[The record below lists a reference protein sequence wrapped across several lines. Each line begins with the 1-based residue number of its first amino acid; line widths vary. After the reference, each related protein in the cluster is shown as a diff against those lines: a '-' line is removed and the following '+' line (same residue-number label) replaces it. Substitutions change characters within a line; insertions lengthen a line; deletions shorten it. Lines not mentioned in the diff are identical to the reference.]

1 MTNGSAVAISGAQR
15 ARKDSRLTVNL
26 RKRGYYLCSEVAQK
40 LGVHKTT
47 LYRWIRDGRI
57 EALDFNGAYYVE
69 WDSLVKHLGEVA
81 SVLGLTGETDNA
93 ATKSSTSKK
102 GKSWL

>member
-1 MTNGSAVAISGAQR
+1 MTSEGAAVISRDQR

-26 RKRGYYLCSEVAQK
+26 RRRGYHLCSEVAQR

-69 WDSLVKHLGEVA
+69 WKSLVNHLGEVA
-81 SVLGLTGETDNA
+81 DVLGLTKEADAKVESSNGEQDKA
-93 ATKSSTSKK
+93 K
-102 GKSWL
+102 

>member
-1 MTNGSAVAISGAQR
+1 MTSESATAINRDQR

-26 RKRGYYLCSEVAQK
+26 RKRGYHLCSEVAQR

-69 WDSLVKHLGEVA
+69 WNSLVKHLGAVA
-81 SVLGLTGETDNA
+81 NVLGLTGADDANA
-93 ATKSSTSKK
+93 KAGPSN
-102 GKSWL
+102 GKQGAL